1 MRSLNEPFVSIIVP
15 IYNAINVIDECL
27 NSVFNVDY
35 KNFEV
40 IIVDDCSRD
49 KSVEFIQKDYPKA
62 KIVRTKRRH
71 GFAGTVNVGIKNS
84 SGDIVVLL
92 NMDTIVDKG
101 WLKPLVNALIKDESI
116 GLVGSKIL
124 SYNRKTLQH
133 AGGLLLENGLSVHI
147 GRGELDIGQYNYPRR
162 VDYLC
167 GASLGFRRSLL
178 EKVDFFDEGYKPLY
192 YEDTDM
198 ACKVKRHG
206 LKVVYVPDSVL
217 VHKENVSTNGL
228 SKNFYYC
235 YHKSRLRF
243 VFKNHSLKY
252 IADHFFP
259 KEKKW
264 FLNGLPKDV
273 RTTLLKVYLVSLP
286 SILAL
291 LIKRLIWI
299 KIKKQPL
306 IK

>member
-1 MRSLNEPFVSIIVP
+1 MELEIAMNSFIEPLVSVIIP
-15 IYNAINVIDECL
+15 LYNGRDVIENCL

-40 IIVDDCSRD
+40 IVVDDCSRD
-49 KSVEFIQKDYPKA
+49 KSAEFIQNKFPQVK
-62 KIVRTKRRH
+62 VLRTKKNR
-71 GFAGTVNVGIKNS
+71 GFASTINLGIKHS

-92 NMDTIVDKG
+92 NMDTIVDKS
-101 WLKPLVNALIKDESI
+101 WLRPLVNALMTDDSI

-133 AGGLLLENGLSVHI
+133 AGGLLLENGLSMHI
-147 GRGELDIGQYNYPRR
+147 GRGELDAGQYNYPRQ

-167 GASLGFRRSLL
+167 GASLGLRRSLL
-178 EKVDFFDEGYKPLY
+178 ERVGLFDEGYRPLY

-206 LKVVYVPDSVL
+206 LKVFYVPDSVL

-228 SKNFYYC
+228 SKKFYYC

-243 VFKNHSLKY
+243 VFKNHSLQY
-252 IADHFFP
+252 IINHFFS

-264 FLNGLPKDV
+264 FLSELPANV
-273 RTTLLKVYLVSLP
+273 RITVLKAYLVSLP
-286 SILAL
+286 NIVAML
-291 LIKRLIWI
+291 LKRVIKVRN
-299 KIKKQPL
+299 
-306 IK
+306 